1 MPSCNALGLRW
12 MTTVRVP
19 SLQAL
24 AWQPIHPNTHTPFAE
39 NAKNVRSLVHTCI
52 CKNGAAGEF
61 GPFMKLG
68 APEKG
73 PGWKEQLAEK
83 KAAAAAA
90 ARKEKASYG
99 GKEVFDV
106 PPASQ
111 EELLE
116 LSTQMN
122 TMLNDPV
129 IFTDPAARD
138 W

>member
-1 MPSCNALGLRW
+1 
-12 MTTVRVP
+12 
-19 SLQAL
+19 
-24 AWQPIHPNTHTPFAE
+24 
-39 NAKNVRSLVHTCI
+39 
-52 CKNGAAGEF
+52 
-61 GPFMKLG
+61 MKLG

-90 ARKEKASYG
+90 AREAGASYG
-99 GKEVFDV
+99 GMEVFDV